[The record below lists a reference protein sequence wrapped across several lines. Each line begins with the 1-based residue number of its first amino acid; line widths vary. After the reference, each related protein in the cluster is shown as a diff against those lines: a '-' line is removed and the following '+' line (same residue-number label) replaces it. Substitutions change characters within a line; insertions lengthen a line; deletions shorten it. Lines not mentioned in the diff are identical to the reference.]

1 MASYYPETSILIS
14 FICNQLFLLSDNRN
28 NTYTSFKDF
37 SVVGIW
43 QEKSEII
50 VITDIKQK
58 IVIIQVIV
66 LQRFSYYRQIGITP
80 TLSLLAV

>member
-50 VITDIKQK
+50 VITDIK
-58 IVIIQVIV
+58 
-66 LQRFSYYRQIGITP
+66 
-80 TLSLLAV
+80 